1 MHKYYSVEDWKQFA
15 LENPDV
21 IDFVAVSTGTGKDDF
36 TRLSQ
41 ILEAIPKV
49 VIQHYIATLARR
61 L

>member
-49 VIQHYIATLARR
+49 II
-61 L
+61 